1 MIIGVVGLSHL
12 GLVSSIA
19 FSKKKIKVLAFDKN
33 IKNIV
38 RDNKVISI
46 SEPKLD
52 KNLKSF
58 LINNCCP
65 CTHNLDVD

>member
-33 IKNIV
+33 LKNIV
-38 RDNKVISI
+38 RHNKVISI

-52 KNLKSF
+52 KNLK
-58 LINNCCP
+58 NNSYLKFSS
-65 CTHNLDVD
+65 NYMKN